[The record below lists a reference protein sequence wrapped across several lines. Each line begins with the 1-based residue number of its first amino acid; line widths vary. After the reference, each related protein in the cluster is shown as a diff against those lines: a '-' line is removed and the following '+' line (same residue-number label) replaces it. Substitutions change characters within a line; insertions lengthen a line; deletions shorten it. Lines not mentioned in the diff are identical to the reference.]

1 MVMGDQTMVG
11 IVDKALEIGGSDD
24 LDISAYHQALVDFIK
39 KTDTPM
45 TIGVQ
50 GEWGSGKT
58 SLLNQIWSKLEEFNK
73 EHNDDENFL
82 QIWVNSWE
90 HSLLCSPEE
99 CLLKIVNEIIHELL
113 AADVDKSKKDKVKDG
128 VQNLMKGALRIGSS
142 LAAGSAGESAVD
154 SLFSENANSIKEL
167 RVQLK
172 ALVEEIRELETNP
185 YQRVVVYVDDLDRI
199 EPRDAVSILEL
210 LKNIFNIKDCVF
222 VLAIDYQVVVKGLKE
237 KFGDPTPENEWEFR
251 SFFDKIIQLPFK
263 MPMGNYDIGKYV
275 KSLLKDIQYNE
286 QLDEDLIESLVT
298 LSIGTNPRSIKRLIN
313 SLSLIKIL
321 NDTKNDSDD
330 EDNNLDNNTISI
342 DQESVIDNVDVATV
356 MLAMA
361 CLQIANSD
369 LYDMLVTEPV
379 FTSWN
384 EDFAY
389 KLTQGKEENDKSWEQ
404 NFKQATESESKDF
417 DETWEKCLFRVCYV
431 NPRQRPNATK
441 YSKFLSNLRAQYNT
455 TTKDGENYFQTL
467 IDTALKQTAVTS
479 ISATD
484 KPNVRPPKGSFK
496 PHFNVGY
503 DDWVNRVKED
513 NPNYKNFP
521 NEETTNVIKQF
532 IDKYK
537 KDFNAVDDASEAN
550 KDNTAEYTIKYAG
563 WVTFYHNKRK
573 FFGMG
578 VKRNTKGEFI
588 SMEAYKNTKDNMV
601 PLRFTKANI
610 FFNHG
615 GKVEIID
622 IENKKFKG
630 NPSYIEW
637 MFTDIEPTKVNITD
651 PFIEFLIKYSME
663 GLQQRIEKD
672 EKFVTYDM
680 MKTHLKNF
688 QNKRRD
694 SNDFKNAVKVF
705 QDTYSP
711 DNVKDI
717 DL

>member
-1 MVMGDQTMVG
+1 MVG

-24 LDISAYHQALVDFIK
+24 LDISAYHEALVDFIK

-58 SLLNQIWSKLEEFNK
+58 SLLNQIWSKLEEFNQ
-73 EHNDDENFL
+73 EHDDDENFL

-142 LAAGSAGESAVD
+142 LAAGSAGQAAVD
-154 SLFSENANSIKEL
+154 SFFSENANSIKEL

-251 SFFDKIIQLPFK
+251 SFFDKIIQLPFT
-263 MPMGNYDIGKYV
+263 MPMGSYDIGKYV

-286 QLDEDLIESLVT
+286 ELDEELIESLVT

-321 NDTKNDSDD
+321 NDTKNDPDSDD
-330 EDNNLDNNTISI
+330 NDSSISN
-342 DQESVIDNVDVATV
+342 EGSVINNVDVATV
-356 MLAMA
+356 MLAMV

-369 LYDMLVTEPV
+369 VYDMLVAEPTFV
-379 FTSWN
+379 TSWN
-384 EDFAY
+384 DDFAY
-389 KLTQGKEENDKSWEQ
+389 KLTQKKEENDKSWEQ
-404 NFKQATESESKDF
+404 NFKQARESDDF
-417 DETWEKCLFRVCYV
+417 DEDWEKCLYRVCYV

-441 YSKFLSNLRAQYNT
+441 YSKFLSDLRDEY
-455 TTKDGENYFQTL
+455 DPEDFQKL
-467 IDTALKQTAVTS
+467 IATALKQTAVTS
-479 ISATD
+479 VSATD

-503 DDWVNRVKED
+503 DDWIQRVKED
-513 NPNYKNFP
+513 NPDYSNFP
-521 NEETTNVIKQF
+521 NEKSTDIIKQF
-532 IDKYK
+532 IDTYK
-537 KDFNAVDDASEAN
+537 KVYKAVDQESEAN
-550 KDNTAEYTIKYAG
+550 KDKTAEHTIKYAG

-578 VKRNTKGEFI
+578 IKRNTKGEFI
-588 SMEAYKNTKDNMV
+588 SMEIYKNTKDKMV

-610 FFNHG
+610 SFDHG

-622 IENKKFKG
+622 VENKKLKG

-637 MFTDIEPTKVNITD
+637 MFTNFEPTKVNISD
-651 PFIEFLIKYSME
+651 PFIEFIIKYSME

-672 EKFVTYDM
+672 EKFITYDI
-680 MKTHLKNF
+680 MKMHVKNF

-694 SNDFKNAVKVF
+694 SNDFKDAVKIF
-705 QDTYSP
+705 QNTYNP
-711 DNVKDI
+711 KNLKDI

>member
-1 MVMGDQTMVG
+1 MVG
-11 IVDKALEIGGSDD
+11 IVDQALPNKNAEDNLEIS
-24 LDISAYHQALVDFIK
+24 SYHQALVEFIK

-58 SLLNQIWSKLEEFNK
+58 SLLNQIWAKLDK
-73 EHNDDENFL
+73 ENDESGDDENFL

-90 HSLLCSPEE
+90 HSLLCTPEE
-99 CLLKIVNEIIHELL
+99 CLLKIINEIINELL

-142 LAAGSAGESAVD
+142 IAVGSAGQAAVD
-154 SLFSENANSIKEL
+154 SFFSENANSIKEL
-167 RVQLK
+167 RSQLK
-172 ALVEEIRELETNP
+172 NLVQEIRQLETNP

-237 KFGDPTPENEWEFR
+237 KFGDQTPENEWEFR

-275 KSLLKDIQYNE
+275 KSLLRDIQYNE
-286 QLDEDLIESLVT
+286 QLDEELIESLVT

-330 EDNNLDNNTISI
+330 DDNNLDDNTISI

-369 LYDMLVTEPV
+369 LYDMLVAEPA
-379 FTSWN
+379 FTSWD
-384 EDFAY
+384 EKFAF
-389 KLTQGKEENDKSWEQ
+389 KLTQGKEELDKSWEQ

-417 DETWEKCLFRVCYV
+417 DENWEKCLFRVCYV

-441 YSKFLSNLRAQYNT
+441 YSKFLSNLREQYRT
-455 TTKDGENYFQTL
+455 DKDGENEFQRL
-467 IDTALKQTAVTS
+467 IEVALKQTAVTS

-503 DDWVNRVKED
+503 DDWINRVKED
-513 NPNYKNFP
+513 NPKYKNFP

-532 IDKYK
+532 IYKYK
-537 KDFNAVDDASEAN
+537 KDFNAVDYTSEAN
-550 KDNTAEYTIKYAG
+550 KDKTHEHTIKYAS

-573 FFGMG
+573 FLGMG
-578 VKRNTKGEFI
+578 IKRTKKGEFI
-588 SMEAYKNTKDNMV
+588 GMEVYKNTKDNMA
-601 PLRFTKANI
+601 PLRFTKTNI
-610 FFNHG
+610 FFDHG
-615 GKVEIID
+615 GKVEITD
-622 IENKKFKG
+622 IENRKFKG

-637 MFTDIEPTKVNITD
+637 MRTDFEPTKTNVTD

-672 EKFVTYDM
+672 EKFVSYDM
-680 MKTHLKNF
+680 MKTHLNNFKN
-688 QNKRRD
+688 KKRD
-694 SNDFKNAVKVF
+694 SDDFKNAVKVL
-705 QDTYSP
+705 QDTYNP
-711 DNVKDI
+711 DRLKDI

>member
-1 MVMGDQTMVG
+1 MVG
-11 IVDKALEIGGSDD
+11 IVDKALEVGGSDD
-24 LDISAYHQALVDFIK
+24 LDISAYHEALVDFIK

-58 SLLNQIWSKLEEFNK
+58 SLLNQIWSKLEEFNQ
-73 EHNDDENFL
+73 EHDDDENFL

-142 LAAGSAGESAVD
+142 LAAGSAGEAAVN
-154 SLFSENANSIKEL
+154 SFFSENANSIKEL

-251 SFFDKIIQLPFK
+251 SFFDKIIQLPFT
-263 MPMGNYDIGKYV
+263 MPMGSYDIGKYV

-286 QLDEDLIESLVT
+286 ELDEELIESLVT

-321 NDTKNDSDD
+321 NDTKNDPDSDD
-330 EDNNLDNNTISI
+330 NDSSINN
-342 DQESVIDNVDVATV
+342 EGSVINNVDVATV
-356 MLAMA
+356 MLAMV

-369 LYDMLVTEPV
+369 VYDMLVAEPTFV
-379 FTSWN
+379 TSWN
-384 EDFAY
+384 DDFAY
-389 KLTQGKEENDKSWEQ
+389 KLTQKKEENDKSWEQ
-404 NFKQATESESKDF
+404 NFKQAKESDDF
-417 DETWEKCLFRVCYV
+417 DEDWEKCLYRVCYV

-441 YSKFLSNLRAQYNT
+441 YSKFLSDLRDEY
-455 TTKDGENYFQTL
+455 DPEDFQKL
-467 IDTALKQTAVTS
+467 IATALKQTAVTS
-479 ISATD
+479 VSATD

-503 DDWVNRVKED
+503 DDWIQRVKED
-513 NPNYKNFP
+513 NPDYSNFP
-521 NEETTNVIKQF
+521 NEKSTDVIKQF
-532 IDKYK
+532 IDTYK
-537 KDFNAVDDASEAN
+537 KAYKAVDQESETN
-550 KDNTAEYTIKYAG
+550 KDKTAEHTIKYAG
-563 WVTFYHNKRK
+563 RVTFYHNKRK

-578 VKRNTKGEFI
+578 IKRNTKGEFI
-588 SMEAYKNTKDNMV
+588 SMEIYKNTKDNMV

-610 FFNHG
+610 SFDHG

-622 IENKKFKG
+622 VENKKLKG

-637 MFTDIEPTKVNITD
+637 MFTNFEPTKVNITD
-651 PFIEFLIKYSME
+651 PFIEYLIKYSME

-672 EKFVTYDM
+672 EKFITYDI
-680 MKTHLKNF
+680 MKMHVKNF

-694 SNDFKNAVKVF
+694 SNDFKDAVKIF
-705 QDTYSP
+705 QNTYNP
-711 DNVKDI
+711 DNLKDI

>member
-1 MVMGDQTMVG
+1 MVG
-11 IVDKALEIGGSDD
+11 IVDKALEVGGSDD
-24 LDISAYHQALVDFIK
+24 LDISAYHEALVDFIK

-58 SLLNQIWSKLEEFNK
+58 SLLNQIWSKLEESNK
-73 EHNDDENFL
+73 EYTDDENFL

-142 LAAGSAGESAVD
+142 LAVGSAGSDAVD
-154 SLFSENANSIKEL
+154 SFFSENANSIKEL
-167 RVQLK
+167 RAQLK
-172 ALVEEIRELETNP
+172 GLVAEIKDLETNP

-237 KFGDPTPENEWEFR
+237 KFGEPTPENEWEFR
-251 SFFDKIIQLPFK
+251 SFFDKIIQLPFT
-263 MPMGNYDIGKYV
+263 MPMASYDIGKYV

-286 QLDEDLIESLVT
+286 ELDEELIESLVT

-321 NDTKNDSDD
+321 NDTKNDPGSEESNSDND
-330 EDNNLDNNTISI
+330 SSYINEG
-342 DQESVIDNVDVATV
+342 SVINNVDVATV
-356 MLAMA
+356 MLAMV

-369 LYDMLVTEPV
+369 VYDMLVAEPTFV
-379 FTSWN
+379 TSWN
-384 EDFAY
+384 DDFAY
-389 KLTQGKEENDKSWEQ
+389 KLTQKKEENDKSWEQ
-404 NFKQATESESKDF
+404 NFKQAKESDDF
-417 DETWEKCLFRVCYV
+417 DEDWEKCLFRVCYV

-441 YSKFLSNLRAQYNT
+441 YSKFLSDLREQYAEE
-455 TTKDGENYFQTL
+455 DFQKL
-467 IDTALKQTAVTS
+467 IATALKQTAVTS
-479 ISATD
+479 VSATD

-496 PHFNVGY
+496 PHFNLGY
-503 DDWVNRVKED
+503 DDWIQRVKED
-513 NPNYKNFP
+513 NPDYNNFP
-521 NEETTNVIKQF
+521 NEETVDVIKQF
-532 IDKYK
+532 IDTYK
-537 KDFNAVDDASEAN
+537 KDFNAVDQESEVN
-550 KDNTAEYTIKYAG
+550 KDKTAEHTIKYAG

-578 VKRNTKGEFI
+578 IKRNTKGEFI
-588 SMEAYKNTKDNMV
+588 SMEVYKNTKDKMA
-601 PLRFTKANI
+601 PLNFTKANI
-610 FFNHG
+610 SFDHG

-622 IENKKFKG
+622 VENKKLKG
-630 NPSYIEW
+630 SPSYVEW
-637 MFTDIEPTKVNITD
+637 MFTNFEPKKVNVTD
-651 PFIEFLIKYSME
+651 PFVEFLLKYSMQ
-663 GLQQRIEKD
+663 GLKQRIEKD

-680 MKTHLKNF
+680 MKTHLNNF
-688 QNKRRD
+688 QNKRKD

-711 DNVKDI
+711 DNLKDI

>member
-1 MVMGDQTMVG
+1 MVG
-11 IVDKALEIGGSDD
+11 IVDKALEVGGSDD
-24 LDISAYHQALVDFIK
+24 LDISAYHEALVDFIK

-58 SLLNQIWSKLEEFNK
+58 SLLNQIWSKLEEFNQ
-73 EHNDDENFL
+73 EHDDDENFL

-142 LAAGSAGESAVD
+142 LAAGSAGEAAVN
-154 SLFSENANSIKEL
+154 SFFSENANSIKEL

-251 SFFDKIIQLPFK
+251 SFFDKIIQLPFT
-263 MPMGNYDIGKYV
+263 MPMGSYDIGKYV

-286 QLDEDLIESLVT
+286 ELDEELIESLVT

-321 NDTKNDSDD
+321 NDTKNDPDSG
-330 EDNNLDNNTISI
+330 DNDSSISN
-342 DQESVIDNVDVATV
+342 EGSVINNVDVATV
-356 MLAMA
+356 MLAMV

-369 LYDMLVTEPV
+369 VYDMLVAEPTFV
-379 FTSWN
+379 TSWN
-384 EDFAY
+384 DDFAY
-389 KLTQGKEENDKSWEQ
+389 KLTQKKEENDKSWEQ
-404 NFKQATESESKDF
+404 NFKQAKESDDF
-417 DETWEKCLFRVCYV
+417 DEDWEKCLYRVCYV

-441 YSKFLSNLRAQYNT
+441 YSKFLSDLRDEY
-455 TTKDGENYFQTL
+455 DPEDFQKL
-467 IDTALKQTAVTS
+467 IATALKQTAVTS
-479 ISATD
+479 VSATD

-503 DDWVNRVKED
+503 DDWIQRVKED
-513 NPNYKNFP
+513 NPDYSNFP
-521 NEETTNVIKQF
+521 NEKSTDVIKQF
-532 IDKYK
+532 IDTYK
-537 KDFNAVDDASEAN
+537 KVYKAVDQESEAN
-550 KDNTAEYTIKYAG
+550 KDKTAEHTIKYAG

-578 VKRNTKGEFI
+578 IKRNTKGEFI
-588 SMEAYKNTKDNMV
+588 SMEIYKNTKDNMV

-610 FFNHG
+610 SFDHG

-622 IENKKFKG
+622 VENKKLKG

-637 MFTDIEPTKVNITD
+637 MFTNFEPTKVNITG
-651 PFIEFLIKYSME
+651 PFMEFLIKYSME

-672 EKFVTYDM
+672 EKFITYDI
-680 MKTHLKNF
+680 MKMHVKNF

-694 SNDFKNAVKVF
+694 SNDFKDAVKIF
-705 QDTYSP
+705 QNTYNP
-711 DNVKDI
+711 ENLKDI

>member
-1 MVMGDQTMVG
+1 MVG
-11 IVDKALEIGGSDD
+11 IVDKALEVGGSDD
-24 LDISAYHQALVDFIK
+24 LDISAYHEALVDFIK

-58 SLLNQIWSKLEEFNK
+58 SLLNQIWSKLEEFNQ
-73 EHNDDENFL
+73 EHDDDENFL

-142 LAAGSAGESAVD
+142 LAAGSAGEAAVN
-154 SLFSENANSIKEL
+154 SFFSENANSIKEL

-251 SFFDKIIQLPFK
+251 SFFDKIIQLPFT
-263 MPMGNYDIGKYV
+263 MPMGSYDIGKYV

-286 QLDEDLIESLVT
+286 ELDEELIESLVT

-321 NDTKNDSDD
+321 NDTKNDPDSDD
-330 EDNNLDNNTISI
+330 NDSSINN
-342 DQESVIDNVDVATV
+342 EGSVINNVDVATV
-356 MLAMA
+356 MLAMV

-369 LYDMLVTEPV
+369 VYDMLVAEPTFV
-379 FTSWN
+379 TSWN
-384 EDFAY
+384 DDFAY
-389 KLTQGKEENDKSWEQ
+389 KLTQKKEENDKSWEQ
-404 NFKQATESESKDF
+404 NFKQAKESDDF
-417 DETWEKCLFRVCYV
+417 DEDWEKCLYRVCYV

-441 YSKFLSNLRAQYNT
+441 YSKFLSDLRDEY
-455 TTKDGENYFQTL
+455 DPEDFQKL
-467 IDTALKQTAVTS
+467 IATALKQTAVTS
-479 ISATD
+479 VSATD

-503 DDWVNRVKED
+503 DDWIQRVKED
-513 NPNYKNFP
+513 NPDYSNFP
-521 NEETTNVIKQF
+521 NEKSTDVIKKF
-532 IDKYK
+532 IDTYK
-537 KDFNAVDDASEAN
+537 KVYKAVDQESEAN
-550 KDNTAEYTIKYAG
+550 KDKTAEHTIKYAG

-578 VKRNTKGEFI
+578 IKRNTKGEFI
-588 SMEAYKNTKDNMV
+588 SMEIYKNTKDNMV

-610 FFNHG
+610 SFDHG

-622 IENKKFKG
+622 VENKKLKG

-637 MFTDIEPTKVNITD
+637 MFTNFEPTKVNITD
-651 PFIEFLIKYSME
+651 PFIEYLIKYSME

-672 EKFVTYDM
+672 EKFITYDI
-680 MKTHLKNF
+680 MKMHVKNF

-694 SNDFKNAVKVF
+694 SNDFKDAVKIF
-705 QDTYSP
+705 QNTYNP
-711 DNVKDI
+711 DNLKDI